1 MKLLIVH
8 LSDMHFGDGTN
19 YLKENLDGIVNAMNT
34 SMAEIQHVLIIV
46 SGDLT
51 FSGKQ
56 QQCKRVVRFFEELK
70 QAINARYQTQ
80 DIRFI
85 MVPGNHDVDYDIGV
99 GDRKRT
105 GLEAIDKAVT
115 YDAEIPAEQ
124 AKLQQFY
131 VLAGRYN
138 CFVNKNLLHQKT
150 LTYDSVK
157 IQINLINTAI
167 FSSNDEDQGYHYL
180 RQTEIDRLGE
190 QGESDFVFS
199 VMHHPQGWFNW
210 RVGDQLEAALYE
222 RSDLIFVGHKHYETT
237 RTISDAKSSVDV
249 LSGGMLSDRGNWDSS
264 EFHIGV
270 LDTES
275 RSFETKKYQWNTVE
289 KVYVEK
295 GGRTI
300 TLSKNRVNPMG
311 LTVQSQFI
319 DECIRPDQFLIADSF
334 LDYFVF
340 PLMEEQRDEQKEGMM
355 HDVSSMDA
363 FLERLETSQKVL
375 VSGLND
381 SGKSAL
387 TKAVF
392 VELSAKKTVLLLH
405 GSKVD
410 GKPERA
416 IRNAFET
423 VYGRDS
429 ASYERFK
436 QADPSLLALIIDD
449 VDAIDEVYRDGFIDY
464 INDRFGSILETCQQ
478 EIELDIQSRFKK
490 KHDRKYYTVFRLEPF
505 YANKRRELVT
515 KIINIIGNDGQNKD
529 EMISLLCDML
539 SKQKTLYNW
548 SPSFI
553 VQFTKYYYNNIG
565 ESSQNDG
572 DVFSKVFES
581 NLVSLIKP
589 FASKGISI
597 EKILMILD
605 KIAYAIYKDH
615 EYPISTT
622 RVCEIVDDYNERYDS
637 TVNAMNLVGML
648 VSARVLKAVDNGFL
662 FYELSYLAY
671 FTARE
676 IRRRILTGDYDDI
689 KNVMQY
695 SYMNIHADIL
705 LFVTY
710 ITDNLDIIRMLM
722 QMAESTIQNWE
733 EFSLSPVNVEYM
745 KQPAHLI
752 IKPVEEGDR
761 EKEEQKRIET
771 EKEETKALS
780 TVNDVSIFEGE
791 SEELDFIQEILRST
805 SLMTTLARALP
816 SFEHMMEKEDKEKCV
831 ALLYTMPLRIF
842 CVWAKE
848 VDESRSELVQMI
860 KEFHE
865 WEYRKDKPNI
875 EPLSDHKALMALRWE
890 STSLLL
896 ELMNAAFGYAT
907 KENTWRFIDRF
918 DFKQAPTYGIE
929 HLMGIEY
936 RDAVA
941 PFISEALRL
950 FDDKEAQTKL
960 MIQRV
965 SRHFM
970 VTSKRI
976 QFGEIQQLNSRMFS
990 DQLKPAHL
998 LIEQSKNKN
1007 KR

>member
-1 MKLLIVH
+1 MKLLIMH

-19 YLKENLDGIVNAMNT
+19 YSKENVNSIVSAMND
-34 SMAEIQHVLIIV
+34 SMTEIQRVLIIV

-51 FSGKQ
+51 YSGKQ
-56 QQCKRVVRFFEELK
+56 NECKKVVRFFEELK
-70 QAINARYQTQ
+70 QAINTRYQVQ
-80 DIRFI
+80 DIRFV
-85 MVPGNHDVDYDIGV
+85 MVPGNHDVDYNTGV
-99 GDRKRT
+99 GDRKRE
-105 GLEAIDKAVT
+105 GLEAIDKAVS
-115 YDAEIPAEQ
+115 YDTEISAELE
-124 AKLQQFY
+124 KLQQFY
-131 VLAGRYN
+131 TLSERYR
-138 CFVNKNLLHQKT
+138 CFGNKNLLHQKT
-150 LTYDSVK
+150 LNYDSVK
-157 IQINLINTAI
+157 IQVNLINTAV
-167 FSSNDEDQGYHYL
+167 FSSNDEDQGYHFL
-180 RQTEIDRLGE
+180 RQSDLDRLGE
-190 QGESDFVFS
+190 QGDSDFVFS

-210 RVGDQLEAALYE
+210 RVSDQLEAALYE
-222 RSDLIFVGHKHYETT
+222 RSDLIFVGHKHYEAT
-237 RTISDAKSSVDV
+237 RTISDAKSTVDV
-249 LSGGMLSDRGNWDSS
+249 LAGGMLSDRGNWESS

-270 LDTES
+270 LDTDT
-275 RSFETKKYQWNTVE
+275 RLFETKKYQWNSAG

-295 GGRTI
+295 GNRTI

-311 LTVQSQFI
+311 LTVQAQFL
-319 DECIRPDQFLIADSF
+319 DEYIRPDQFLIASSF

-340 PLMEEQRDEQKEGMM
+340 PLLEEQRDEQRDGVT
-355 HDVSSMDA
+355 HDVSSMED
-363 FLERLETSQKVL
+363 FLERLESSRKVL

-387 TKAVF
+387 TKAAF

-410 GKPERA
+410 AKPERTV
-416 IRNAFET
+416 RNAFEAI
-423 VYGRDS
+423 YGRDPS
-429 ASYERFK
+429 IYERFK
-436 QADPSLLALIIDD
+436 QADPSSLALIIDD
-449 VDAIDEVYRDGFIDY
+449 VDAIDDAYRDGFIDY
-464 INDRFGSILETCQQ
+464 VNDRFGSILETCQQ

-490 KHDRKYYTVFRLEPF
+490 KHDRKHYSVFRLEPF

-515 KIINIIGNDGQNKD
+515 KIISIIGNDGQNKD

-553 VQFTKYYYNNIG
+553 IQFTKYYYNNIG

-572 DVFSKVFES
+572 DVFSKVFEN

-597 EKILMILD
+597 DKIFMILD
-605 KIAYAIYKDH
+605 KIAYEIYKLH

-622 RVCEIVDDYNERYDS
+622 RVCEIVDAYNERYDS
-637 TVNAMNLVGML
+637 IVNAMNLVAML

-676 IRRRILTGDYDDI
+676 IRRRIPVGDYDDI

-710 ITDNLDIIRMLM
+710 ITDNLNIIRMLM
-722 QMAESTIQNWE
+722 QMAERTVQNWE

-761 EKEEQKRIET
+761 EKEEQKHIET
-771 EKEETKALS
+771 EKEETKALT
-780 TVNDVSIFEGE
+780 TVNDASIFEGE
-791 SEELDFIQEILRST
+791 SEELDFIQEMLRST

-865 WEYRKDKPNI
+865 WEYRKDKPDI
-875 EPLSDHKALMALRWE
+875 EPLSDHKALMMLRWE

-918 DFKQAPTYGIE
+918 DFKIAPTYGIE

-965 SRHFM
+965 SRHYM

-976 QFGEIQQLNSRMFS
+976 QFGEIQQLNSKLFS

-998 LIEQSKNKN
+998 LIEQGKNKN
-1007 KR
+1007 KK